1 MAVRAERIIACLAKS
16 LETPYQGSSSMTP
29 SLYDTA
35 WVSMVAKE
43 GKWFF
48 PECFQV
54 VLESQSPG
62 GGFGVDEGMSPAPP
76 QQLDGILNTMAAVL
90 ALCRYQ
96 KNPSFSIQTG
106 APDHFA
112 PLSWS
117 NLQDRIDRARAYLD
131 HALQC
136 WDVSSTV
143 QVGFEILVPS
153 LLRLLHDEGLHFDF
167 PGREALMVLH
177 RRKMDKIQP
186 ALDLPCPP
194 QTTLL
199 HSLEGFIGSVE
210 LGKMAP
216 CLTNGSMMGSPSST
230 AAYLIHS
237 PNWDEEAENYLRHV
251 VARNNGRVPSAFP
264 ISVFEIS
271 WVLSTL
277 LSSGFEPDVLGFQ
290 NVSSLANYLETRLAE
305 KNGVTGF
312 APGMLADAD
321 DTAKSIYS
329 LDLLGRPID
338 CTPLL
343 QAFECPTHFKTYSL
357 ETNESFSVNCNVMI
371 ALLACQV
378 PSKHVAQISKALRF
392 LCSAWDNGEWSDKW
406 NTESQYTMMLMADA
420 LSSLIERWHDGA
432 LGDMDADYLA
442 EHVPRVTLQILMRTL
457 SAQSDESGSW
467 KQSSE
472 ITAYGLLTLKS
483 LASLPWV
490 RTAIGIQVVY
500 ECIDRA
506 TEYLRAH
513 NDRWDSP
520 ELIWVEKVNYGSSIL
535 SETYCLA
542 ALQRTVTDSTRWGKP
557 TTGLCQVPRERI
569 DRFCQFFA
577 RLPIFEGEPTW
588 RLRASIVE
596 GDLLFPALR
605 RTALE
610 LAIFP
615 FPTVN
620 QTAKYL
626 EYIPLTWTT
635 SNSSAGK
642 FGLSTAR
649 MIEMMVLSLLNFQ
662 VDKWFE
668 ETTEASRLQGDWT
681 ALRSVIREL
690 FTEKIEE
697 EKDHVKGRKREQ
709 VSPPPPQRPNCH
721 PRHKRRQVKSLT
733 GYGTSSI
740 ALQSNGHKRVTMD
753 GDQDNIV
760 TFLAEVKRTLTRF
773 VQCVLQSPAVS
784 SVPPALGRRVRQE
797 LCTFLLAHVKQGE
810 DSGPQA
816 TRRTAMSQTY
826 HEWVRTTS
834 ADHTSCPYSFEY
846 FRCLVASDTGK
857 DCFTGPLAQY
867 LSQDVCRHLATMC
880 RQYNDYGSMARD
892 REEHNLNSIDFL
904 MVGKEDEEKERHAN
918 TCTDKRLLLL
928 EIAQYERECL
938 ELALKRLQPEVSK
951 AAWNAWEVFLTVTD
965 LYGQIYV
972 ARDIN
977 HK

>member
-1 MAVRAERIIACLAKS
+1 
-16 LETPYQGSSSMTP
+16 
-29 SLYDTA
+29 
-35 WVSMVAKE
+35 
-43 GKWFF
+43 
-48 PECFQV
+48 
-54 VLESQSPG
+54 
-62 GGFGVDEGMSPAPP
+62 
-76 QQLDGILNTMAAVL
+76 
-90 ALCRYQ
+90 
-96 KNPSFSIQTG
+96 
-106 APDHFA
+106 
-112 PLSWS
+112 
-117 NLQDRIDRARAYLD
+117 
-131 HALQC
+131 
-136 WDVSSTV
+136 
-143 QVGFEILVPS
+143 
-153 LLRLLHDEGLHFDF
+153 
-167 PGREALMVLH
+167 
-177 RRKMDKIQP
+177 
-186 ALDLPCPP
+186 
-194 QTTLL
+194 
-199 HSLEGFIGSVE
+199 
-210 LGKMAP
+210 
-216 CLTNGSMMGSPSST
+216 
-230 AAYLIHS
+230 
-237 PNWDEEAENYLRHV
+237 
-251 VARNNGRVPSAFP
+251 
-264 ISVFEIS
+264 
-271 WVLSTL
+271 
-277 LSSGFEPDVLGFQ
+277 
-290 NVSSLANYLETRLAE
+290 
-305 KNGVTGF
+305 
-312 APGMLADAD
+312 
-321 DTAKSIYS
+321 
-329 LDLLGRPID
+329 
-338 CTPLL
+338 
-343 QAFECPTHFKTYSL
+343 
-357 ETNESFSVNCNVMI
+357 
-371 ALLACQV
+371 
-378 PSKHVAQISKALRF
+378 
-392 LCSAWDNGEWSDKW
+392 
-406 NTESQYTMMLMADA
+406 MMLMADA

-442 EHVPRVTLQILMRTL
+442 EHVPRLTLQILMRTL

-513 NDRWDSP
+513 KDRWDSP

-557 TTGLCQVPRERI
+557 TTGLYQVPRERI

-596 GDLLFPALR
+596 GDLLFPALQ

-635 SNSSAGK
+635 SNNAAGK

-690 FTEKIEE
+690 FAEKKEE
-697 EKDHVKGRKREQ
+697 EKDHVKERKREQ
-709 VSPPPPQRPNCH
+709 VSPPPPQKPNRH
-721 PRHKRRQVKSLT
+721 PRHKRRQVKSFT
-733 GYGTSSI
+733 GYSTSSI

-753 GDQDNIV
+753 GDQDKIV

-773 VQCVLQSPAVS
+773 VQGVLQSPAVS

-816 TRRTAMSQTY
+816 TRRTAMTQTY

-834 ADHTSCPYSFEY
+834 ADHTSCPYSFEF

-892 REEHNLNSIDFL
+892 REEHNLNSMDFL
-904 MVGKEDEEKERHAN
+904 MVGKEDDEKERHAN
-918 TCTDKRLLLL
+918 TCADKRLLLL

-938 ELALKRLQPEVSK
+938 ELAVKRLQPEVSK

>member
-1 MAVRAERIIACLAKS
+1 MSDIASTSMAVRAERIIACLAKS

-62 GGFGVDEGMSPAPP
+62 GGFGVNEGMSPAPP

-96 KNPSFSIQTG
+96 KDPSFSIQTG
-106 APDHFA
+106 APNHFA

-251 VARNNGRVPSAFP
+251 VAHNNGRVPSAFP

-305 KNGVTGF
+305 KNGITGF

-357 ETNESFSVNCNVMI
+357 EINESFSVNCNVMI

-378 PSKHVAQISKALRF
+378 PSKHLAQISKALRF

-472 ITAYGLLTLKS
+472 ITAYGLLTLN
-483 LASLPWV
+483 LWPACP
-490 RTAIGIQVVY
+490 
-500 ECIDRA
+500 
-506 TEYLRAH
+506 
-513 NDRWDSP
+513 
-520 ELIWVEKVNYGSSIL
+520 
-535 SETYCLA
+535 
-542 ALQRTVTDSTRWGKP
+542 ALQRTVPDSTRWGKP

-569 DRFCQFFA
+569 HRFCQFFA

-626 EYIPLTWTT
+626 DYIPLTWTT
-635 SNSSAGK
+635 SNNAAGK

-681 ALRSVIREL
+681 ALRSVIREI
-690 FTEKIEE
+690 FTEKKEE
-697 EKDHVKGRKREQ
+697 EKDHVKKRKREQ
-709 VSPPPPQRPNCH
+709 VSPPPPQKPNRH
-721 PRHKRRQVKSLT
+721 PRHKRRQVKSFT
-733 GYGTSSI
+733 GYSTSSI
-740 ALQSNGHKRVTMD
+740 ALQSNGHKGVTMD
-753 GDQDNIV
+753 GDQDKIV

-773 VQCVLQSPAVS
+773 VQGVLQSPAVS

-816 TRRTAMSQTY
+816 TRRTAMTQTY

-834 ADHTSCPYSFEY
+834 ADHTSCPYSFEF

-880 RQYNDYGSMARD
+880 RQYNDYGSMGRD

-904 MVGKEDEEKERHAN
+904 MVGKEDDEKKKHAN
-918 TCTDKRLLLL
+918 TYTDKRLLLL

-938 ELALKRLQPEVSK
+938 ELAVKRLQPEVSK
-951 AAWNAWEVFLTVTD
+951 AAWNAWKVFLTVTD